1 MRVMV
6 NGQLSSMEKTI
17 IRSVPLGSILG
28 PLLFLIFI
36 NDMPNCSTLLSILF
50 ADVTTVLASGS
61 DINLVGP
68 MINNELQKIGI
79 WLKANELSINA
90 IKTKVM
96 IFSNNKLIPYYK
108 FLFNNNDFDS
118 MQNPNLITEI
128 ERIDSNSKNPFFK
141 MLGVFFD
148 EKLSFDH
155 HCTKVLKKI
164 NSALFMINRAKHLL
178 SKKSLRRLYFAMIH
192 PHLLYCLPIYSCTS
206 VKNVEMLHKK
216 QKQCLRT
223 ICNAKFNAHSEPLF
237 FNCDILPFKD
247 LIWQQKLLLLHP
259 IAHAH
264 TASELSYF
272 RKQSSVRDHEYPLRN
287 NTDFH
292 VPRSMNYKVS
302 KMPLFDFPSSWN
314 RLDESTKTIKSKNSF
329 KKQLKLLCMD
339 GYANFRC
346 RKNLCYS
353 CLNID

>member
-1 MRVMV
+1 
-6 NGQLSSMEKTI
+6 
-17 IRSVPLGSILG
+17 
-28 PLLFLIFI
+28 
-36 NDMPNCSTLLSILF
+36 
-50 ADVTTVLASGS
+50 
-61 DINLVGP
+61 
-68 MINNELQKIGI
+68 
-79 WLKANELSINA
+79 
-90 IKTKVM
+90 
-96 IFSNNKLIPYYK
+96 
-108 FLFNNNDFDS
+108 
-118 MQNPNLITEI
+118 
-128 ERIDSNSKNPFFK
+128 
-141 MLGVFFD
+141 
-148 EKLSFDH
+148 
-155 HCTKVLKKI
+155 
-164 NSALFMINRAKHLL
+164 MINRAKHLL

-192 PHLLYCLPIYSCTS
+192 PHLLYCLPIYSCTN

-314 RLDESTKTIKSKNSF
+314 RLDESTKTIKSKTSF